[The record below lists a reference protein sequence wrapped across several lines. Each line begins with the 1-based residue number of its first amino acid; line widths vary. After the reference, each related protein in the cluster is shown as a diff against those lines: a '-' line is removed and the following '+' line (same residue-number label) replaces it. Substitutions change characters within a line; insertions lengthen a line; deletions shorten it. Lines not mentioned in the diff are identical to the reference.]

1 MRGKAIEDEEYRV
14 QPCLFLSASVIE
26 GLILDEK
33 VTERGNEE
41 SMTERLLLIFM
52 LVLMTGCMR
61 VVKSP
66 VRLYHFAYCDKMNA
80 DGVRCD
86 WWATPCGK
94 LECR

>member
-1 MRGKAIEDEEYRV
+1 
-14 QPCLFLSASVIE
+14 
-26 GLILDEK
+26 
-33 VTERGNEE
+33 
-41 SMTERLLLIFM
+41 MTERLLLIFM